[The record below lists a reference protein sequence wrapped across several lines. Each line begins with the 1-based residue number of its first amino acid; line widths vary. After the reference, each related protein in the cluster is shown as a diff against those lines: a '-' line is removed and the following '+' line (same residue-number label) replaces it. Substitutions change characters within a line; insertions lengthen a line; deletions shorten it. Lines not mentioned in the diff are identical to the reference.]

1 MDHASVEKILTAVM
15 VLGVV
20 VFAIVRLGAGT
31 ASVITLQIGA
41 IQRLCFFDR
50 ADLSRSYRLEYI
62 WLIEK
67 ESCDYAT
74 QQFQQFK
81 RTKS

>member
-41 IQRLCFFDR
+41 IQRLYFLT
-50 ADLSRSYRLEYI
+50 A
-62 WLIEK
+62 LI
-67 ESCDYAT
+67 
-74 QQFQQFK
+74 
-81 RTKS
+81 

>member
-1 MDHASVEKILTAVM
+1 MRGLAYGVM

-20 VFAIVRLGAGT
+20 VFAVVRLGAGT

-41 IQRLCFFDR
+41 IQTTVFLDR
-50 ADLSRSYRLEYI
+50 ADLSRSDTQEYI

-67 ESCDYAT
+67 ES
-74 QQFQQFK
+74 
-81 RTKS
+81 S